1 MLSDSASSPSS
12 PPASGPAPS
21 VVSAGHPS
29 TPLPPPS
36 SRSHLARSAPA
47 PSLLTY
53 TPRGSSTSS
62 VRDHFAPRNPSAR
75 VAALPVSSCASAD
88 ASSATPSRP
97 EPRSLREAWSGPDAA
112 GWRLATDKEMASLRE
127 AESWELVLHKPG
139 DNVVKGQWIF
149 RNKHLADGTFEKHKA
164 RWVAKGFTQ
173 VKGIDFTDTFAPTLQ
188 LTTFRTVLQLAASFD
203 LGLHHLDINTAFL
216 QAPLEERI
224 LMEQPHGYVKD
235 GPNGERLVCFLRKS
249 QYGLKQASRNFSR
262 CLRDY
267 LFSLGFA
274 QAEHDPCLYTRGS
287 IGSPDFIAIAVWV
300 DDLLLATAS
309 APARLALAAE
319 LARRFKMDDRGPLAS
334 YLSFQIS
341 RPPGSSDVF
350 LHQTSYARSALS
362 RFGFDSCVPVP
373 TTLPLGF
380 VATKHSG
387 PPYNHSEYRA
397 RCGMLQWLQH
407 SRPDITHA
415 VNVLARFTDC
425 PSAAHFHASSWLL
438 RYISGTLDLGLTFRK
453 GDGSI
458 CLEGYSDS
466 SFADCPDSLNS
477 TCGFLFRLNP
487 ASAVVSF
494 SSRLQ
499 KSPATS
505 TCHAEYVGLY
515 HASCEAVHLRGL
527 LVDLGI
533 LPVSPGVK
541 SAEATVVRR
550 REQPARDVAPSVVLK
565 GDNSGS
571 IDLAHNPV
579 KTKRNKHF
587 EAKLHF
593 TRHLVEARVIAL
605 SHVGTKVMWADGLTK
620 TQPAPLLQA
629 HRRVLLGEAS

>member
-1 MLSDSASSPSS
+1 
-12 PPASGPAPS
+12 
-21 VVSAGHPS
+21 
-29 TPLPPPS
+29 
-36 SRSHLARSAPA
+36 
-47 PSLLTY
+47 
-53 TPRGSSTSS
+53 
-62 VRDHFAPRNPSAR
+62 
-75 VAALPVSSCASAD
+75 
-88 ASSATPSRP
+88 
-97 EPRSLREAWSGPDAA
+97 LREAWSGPDAA

-127 AESWELVLHKPG
+127 AESWELIMHKPG

-173 VKGIDFTDTFAPTLQ
+173 VKGVDFTDTFAPTLQ

-267 LFSLGFA
+267 LFSLDFA

-287 IGSPDFIAIAVWV
+287 IGSPTFIAVAVWV

-309 APARLALAAE
+309 TPARLALAAE

-362 RFGFDSCVPVP
+362 RFGFESCVPVP

-387 PPYNHSEYRA
+387 SPYNHSEYRA

-438 RYISGTLDLGLTFRK
+438 RYISGTLELGLTFRK

-550 REQPARDVAPSVVLK
+550 REQPARDAAPSVLLK

-629 HRRVLLGEAS
+629 HRRVLLAESS